1 MKLKMIVAAVAATAS
16 ASAFAAGSMN
26 DQVQNGGGIVN
37 VRTDASYSQ
46 QMLNNQQVTGSVLD
60 ILNARKSGDL
70 APNAIYIGGKGEIY
84 GTYGNQSGNSKSG
97 NSNSN
102 YIPGALIGGM
112 QANGNVTDNSNTNVK
127 MPYADLA
134 FTSTIGD
141 WVTGFADLQV
151 TNVGSSNVNLPNAYF
166 VLGNLSK
173 SPFYFVGG
181 KKVVEFGK
189 FDSVT
194 NFMPTLTRA
203 YFMAYGGQVAAGF
216 AQNGINA
223 TMTLMNGLGESML
236 NSQASSANQVN
247 NFALNASYNGKAG
260 NLGYYA
266 GLGYINATGFVNKD
280 NRMVGALD
288 LNAGVTVQ
296 GLAVNGE
303 FLVTTSG
310 VHGMNTSSTAV
321 NAVNAA
327 NASGALNDKAGY
339 AAFGFNALPALIVFG
354 NNGVTGN
361 SNSVVKAWSLDSSYT
376 MPVAGKDMVP
386 YVSYSQVAQNSDN
399 NLYQFEVGTRY
410 NVVDTVWVGG
420 SYNYMSG
427 KANAEKIGRFNTIML
442 DATVYF

>member
-37 VRTDASYSQ
+37 VRTDAQYAQ
-46 QMLNNQQVTGSVLD
+46 QMLNNQQVTGSVLN
-60 ILNARKSGDL
+60 ILNARQSGDL
-70 APNAIYIGGKGEIY
+70 ASNAIYIGGKGEIY
-84 GTYGNQSGNSKSG
+84 AQYQNTSSAPNSNNNSKTE
-97 NSNSN
+97 
-102 YIPGALIGGM
+102 I
-112 QANGNVTDNSNTNVK
+112 K

-141 WVTGFADLQV
+141 WVSGFADIQV
-151 TNVGSSNVNLPNAYF
+151 NNAASSSVILPSAYF
-166 VLGNLSK
+166 IFGNLSK
-173 SPFYFVGG
+173 SPFYAFGG

-203 YFMAYGGQVAAGF
+203 YFMAYGGQVGAGF
-216 AQNGINA
+216 TMNGLDVVA
-223 TMTLMNGLGESML
+223 TLMNGKGTAMM
-236 NSQASSANQVN
+236 NSQASSAQQIND
-247 NFALNASYNGKAG
+247 FAINASYNGKAG

-266 GLGYINATGFVNKD
+266 GAGYINATGFSGNPTGANNK
-280 NRMVGALD
+280 MVGALD
-288 LNAGVTVQ
+288 FNAGFNIQ

-310 VHGMNTSSTAV
+310 VHGMNKT
-321 NAVNAA
+321 
-327 NASGALNDKAGY
+327 
-339 AAFGFNALPALIVFG
+339 AFGSNTIPGVASHPDTAGATAFAINALPTLITFG
-354 NNGVTGN
+354 GTTAGA
-361 SNSVVKAWSLDSSYT
+361 SNCTVKAWSLDSSYT
-376 MPVAGKDMVP
+376 IPVAGKDMVP

-399 NLYQFEVGTRY
+399 NLYQLELGTRY
-410 NVVDTVWVGG
+410 NIVDTVWLGG

-427 KANAEKIGRFNTIML
+427 KSTGTKVGSFNTIML

>member
-1 MKLKMIVAAVAATAS
+1 MKLKIIVAAVAATAS

-37 VRTDASYSQ
+37 VRTDANYSQ

-84 GTYGNQSGNSKSG
+84 ANYQNTSGSPASNPRNNSASE
-97 NSNSN
+97 
-102 YIPGALIGGM
+102 I
-112 QANGNVTDNSNTNVK
+112 K

-141 WVTGFADLQV
+141 WVTGFADVQV
-151 TNVGSSNVNLPNAYF
+151 TNAASSNVTLPNAYF
-166 VLGNLSK
+166 VVGNLAK
-173 SPFYFVGG
+173 SPFYAFGG

-203 YFMAYGGQVAAGF
+203 YFMAYGGQVGAGF
-216 AQNGINA
+216 SMNGINA
-223 TMTLMNGLGESML
+223 TATLMNGKGESLM
-236 NSQASSANQVN
+236 NSQASSAQQIN

-266 GLGYINATGFVNKD
+266 GAGYANATGFSKNASVYGSGADNK
-280 NRMVGALD
+280 MVGALD
-288 LNAGVTVQ
+288 FNAGVMIQ

-310 VHGMNTSSTAV
+310 VKGTNSTALGV
-321 NAVNAA
+321 TGAA
-327 NASGALNDKAGY
+327 KGTATSTIDSVGST
-339 AAFGFNALPALIVFG
+339 AFGINALPVLKNF
-354 NNGVTGN
+354 N
-361 SNSVVKAWSLDSSYT
+361 SGSTVKAWSLDSSYT

-410 NVVDTVWVGG
+410 NVVDTIWIGG

-427 KANAEKIGRFNTIML
+427 KSAGSSVGKYNTLML

>member
-84 GTYGNQSGNSKSG
+84 AKYQNTSGVTTHPLTSGVINRAGANANNNSS
-97 NSNSN
+97 SE
-102 YIPGALIGGM
+102 I
-112 QANGNVTDNSNTNVK
+112 K

-141 WVTGFADLQV
+141 WVTGFADVQV
-151 TNVGSSNVNLPNAYF
+151 TNAASSNVTLPNAYF
-166 VLGNLSK
+166 VVGNLAK
-173 SPFYFVGG
+173 SPFYAFGG

-203 YFMAYGGQVAAGF
+203 YFMAYGGQVGAGF
-216 AQNGINA
+216 SMNGINA
-223 TMTLMNGLGESML
+223 TATLMNGKGESLM
-236 NSQASSANQVN
+236 NSQASNAQQIN
-247 NFALNASYNGKAG
+247 NFALNASYDGKAG

-266 GLGYINATGFVNKD
+266 GAGYVNATGFSENASVYGVGANNK
-280 NRMVGALD
+280 MVGALD
-288 LNAGVTVQ
+288 FNAGVMIQ

-310 VHGMNTSSTAV
+310 VKGTNSTALGV
-321 NAVNAA
+321 NGAVQGT
-327 NASGALNDKAGY
+327 STKDIDSVGY
-339 AAFGFNALPALIVFG
+339 TAFGINALPVLMNF
-354 NNGVTGN
+354 N
-361 SNSVVKAWSLDSSYT
+361 SGSTVKAWSLDSSYT

-410 NVVDTVWVGG
+410 NVVDTVWIGG

-427 KANAEKIGRFNTIML
+427 KSAGASVGKYNTLML

>member
-84 GTYGNQSGNSKSG
+84 AKYENTSGSPATNPRNNSASE
-97 NSNSN
+97 
-102 YIPGALIGGM
+102 I
-112 QANGNVTDNSNTNVK
+112 K

-141 WVTGFADLQV
+141 WVTGFADIQV
-151 TNVGSSNVNLPNAYF
+151 NNAASSNVILPNAYF
-166 VLGNLSK
+166 IVGNLAK
-173 SPFYFVGG
+173 SPFYAFGG

-203 YFMAYGGQVAAGF
+203 YFMAYGGQVGAGF
-216 AQNGINA
+216 SMNGIDA
-223 TMTLMNGLGESML
+223 TATVMNGMGESMF
-236 NSQASSANQVN
+236 NSSATSAQQIN

-266 GLGYINATGFVNKD
+266 GAGYVNATGFYNKD
-280 NRMVGALD
+280 NNMVGALD
-288 LNAGVTVQ
+288 FNAGVTIQ

-310 VHGMNTSSTAV
+310 VHGMAPTSVT
-321 NAVNAA
+321 N
-327 NASGALNDKAGY
+327 GAINNVTGGVTNKNDGAGY
-339 AAFGFNALPALIVFG
+339 YAYGFNALPVLMNF
-354 NNGVTGN
+354 N
-361 SNSVVKAWSLDSSYT
+361 SGSTVKAWSLDSSYT

-410 NVVDTVWVGG
+410 NVVDTVWIGG

-427 KANAEKIGRFNTIML
+427 KSAGSSVGKYNTLML

>member
-84 GTYGNQSGNSKSG
+84 AQYQNTSGVKANNAGLAAVPNVNNNSS
-97 NSNSN
+97 S
-102 YIPGALIGGM
+102 A
-112 QANGNVTDNSNTNVK
+112 VK

-141 WVTGFADLQV
+141 WVTGFADIQV
-151 TNVGSSNVNLPNAYF
+151 NNAADSNVVLPSAYF
-166 VLGNLSK
+166 IVGNLSK
-173 SPFYFVGG
+173 SPFYAFGG

-203 YFMAYGGQVAAGF
+203 YFMAYGGQVGAGF
-216 AQNGINA
+216 AMNGINA
-223 TMTLMNGLGESML
+223 TATLMNGNGGSMM
-236 NSQASSANQVN
+236 NSQASNASQIN

-260 NLGYYA
+260 DLGYYA
-266 GLGYINATGFVNKD
+266 GAGYINATGFSHNKYGEK
-280 NRMVGALD
+280 NSMVGALD
-288 LNAGVTVQ
+288 FNAGVTVQ
-296 GLAVNGE
+296 GLAINGE

-310 VHGMNTSSTAV
+310 VKNLNGTALGNANTIPFAGSASHPDTA
-321 NAVNAA
+321 
-327 NASGALNDKAGY
+327 GIT
-339 AAFGFNALPALIVFG
+339 AFAINALPALISFDSG
-354 NNGVTGN
+354 ST
-361 SNSVVKAWSLDSSYT
+361 VKAWSLDSSYT

-410 NVVDTVWVGG
+410 NVVDTVWIGG

-427 KANAEKIGRFNTIML
+427 KTHAQSMGSYNTLML

>member
-84 GTYGNQSGNSKSG
+84 AQYRNTSSVPASNNNSS
-97 NSNSN
+97 SE
-102 YIPGALIGGM
+102 I
-112 QANGNVTDNSNTNVK
+112 K

-141 WVTGFADLQV
+141 WVTGFADVQV
-151 TNVGSSNVNLPNAYF
+151 SNAASSNVTLPNAFF
-166 VLGNLSK
+166 VVGNLAK
-173 SPFYFVGG
+173 SPFYAFGG

-203 YFMAYGGQVAAGF
+203 YFMPYGGQVGAGF
-216 AQNGINA
+216 SMNGLDVTA
-223 TMTLMNGLGESML
+223 TLMNGKGESLM
-236 NSQASSANQVN
+236 NSQASNAQQIN

-266 GLGYINATGFVNKD
+266 GAGYVNATGFSANKSTPVISGGNVVGLD
-280 NRMVGALD
+280 NQNKMVGALD
-288 LNAGVTVQ
+288 FNAGVTIQ

-310 VHGMNTSSTAV
+310 VHGMNQTSVFANGVKGQGGVYNGTA
-321 NAVNAA
+321 
-327 NASGALNDKAGY
+327 SHPDTAGLT
-339 AAFGFNALPALIVFG
+339 AFGFNALPSLIAFDSG
-354 NNGVTGN
+354 ST
-361 SNSVVKAWSLDSSYT
+361 VKAWSLDSSYT

-410 NVVDTVWVGG
+410 NVVDTVWIGG

-427 KANAEKIGRFNTIML
+427 KSAGTSVGKYNTLML

>member
-37 VRTDASYSQ
+37 VRTDANYSQ

-84 GTYGNQSGNSKSG
+84 AQYRNTSSVPASNNNSS
-97 NSNSN
+97 SE
-102 YIPGALIGGM
+102 
-112 QANGNVTDNSNTNVK
+112 VK

-141 WVTGFADLQV
+141 WVTGFADVQV
-151 TNVGSSNVNLPNAYF
+151 NNAASSNVTLPSAYF
-166 VLGNLSK
+166 IVGNLAK
-173 SPFYFVGG
+173 SPFYAFGG

-203 YFMAYGGQVAAGF
+203 YFMPYGGQVGAGF
-216 AQNGINA
+216 SMNGLDVTA
-223 TMTLMNGLGESML
+223 TLMNGKGEALM
-236 NSQASSANQVN
+236 NSQASNAQQIN

-266 GLGYINATGFVNKD
+266 GAGYVNATGFSANNTTIAGATSVKNVNK
-280 NRMVGALD
+280 MVGALD
-288 LNAGVTVQ
+288 FNAGITIQ

-310 VHGMNTSSTAV
+310 VKGMNQTSVLA
-321 NAVNAA
+321 NAA
-327 NASGALNDKAGY
+327 NAKTSGSYLGNASHPDTAGLT
-339 AAFGFNALPALIVFG
+339 AFGFNGLPNLVAFG
-354 NNGVTGN
+354 YDPVTGKG
-361 SNSVVKAWSLDSSYT
+361 SGSTVKAWSLDSSYT

-410 NVVDTVWVGG
+410 NVVDTVWIGG

-427 KANAEKIGRFNTIML
+427 KSSGTSIGKYNTLML

>member
-26 DQVQNGGGIVN
+26 DQVQSGGNIVS
-37 VRTDASYSQ
+37 VRTDTDYSQ
-46 QMLNNQQVTGSVLD
+46 QMLSNQNFTGSVLN

-70 APNAIYIGGKGEIY
+70 ASNAIYIGGKGELY
-84 GTYGNQSGNSKSG
+84 AEYQSTSSVAAGVHPSGASTNNNSSTEV
-97 NSNSN
+97 N
-102 YIPGALIGGM
+102 L
-112 QANGNVTDNSNTNVK
+112 
-127 MPYADLA
+127 PYADLA

-151 TNVGSSNVNLPNAYF
+151 SNAADSSVKLPAAYF
-166 VLGNLSK
+166 VVGNLSQ
-173 SPFYFVGG
+173 SPFYGFGG

-189 FDSVT
+189 FSSPN

-203 YFMAYGGQVAAGF
+203 YFMAYGGQVGTGF
-216 AQNGINA
+216 A
-223 TMTLMNGLGESML
+223 MNGLDVVATFMNGKGMAMM
-236 NSQASSANQVN
+236 NSQASNAQQLND
-247 NFALNASYNGKAG
+247 FAVNASYTGKAG

-266 GLGYINATGFVNKD
+266 GAGYINATGFSANKTTATPNIDGTVNFANSNK
-280 NRMVGALD
+280 MVGALD
-288 LNAGVTVQ
+288 FNAGVTVQ

-310 VHGMNTSSTAV
+310 VKGMNQTSV
-321 NAVNAA
+321 LGNAVN
-327 NASGALNDKAGY
+327 NTSNSFNSDVSHPDSAGFT
-339 AAFGFNALPALIVFG
+339 AFGFNALPVLVSFDSGSA
-354 NNGVTGN
+354 
-361 SNSVVKAWSLDSSYT
+361 VKAWSLDSSYT

-410 NVVDTVWVGG
+410 NVIDSVWLGG
-420 SYNYMSG
+420 SYNFMSG
-427 KANAEKIGRFNTIML
+427 KSQGTKVGNFNTLMV

>member
-46 QMLNNQQVTGSVLD
+46 QVLNNQQVTGSVLD

-84 GTYGNQSGNSKSG
+84 AQYKNTSGSPTTNPRNNSS
-97 NSNSN
+97 SE
-102 YIPGALIGGM
+102 
-112 QANGNVTDNSNTNVK
+112 VK

-141 WVTGFADLQV
+141 WVTGFADVQV
-151 TNVGSSNVNLPNAYF
+151 TNAASSNVTLPNAYF
-166 VLGNLSK
+166 IVGNLAK
-173 SPFYFVGG
+173 SPFYAFGG

-203 YFMAYGGQVAAGF
+203 YFMAYGGQVGAGF
-216 AQNGINA
+216 SSNGLDVVA
-223 TMTLMNGLGESML
+223 TLMNGRGESMM
-236 NSQASSANQVN
+236 NSQASSAQQLN

-266 GLGYINATGFVNKD
+266 GAGYVNATGFSEDALGANNK
-280 NRMVGALD
+280 MVGALD
-288 LNAGVTVQ
+288 FNAGVTVQ

-310 VHGMNTSSTAV
+310 VSSNNVTSVGFAGATTGGANSRMYDST
-321 NAVNAA
+321 
-327 NASGALNDKAGY
+327 GY
-339 AAFGFNALPALIVFG
+339 TAFGFNALPLDMLVNFDSG
-354 NNGVTGN
+354 ST
-361 SNSVVKAWSLDSSYT
+361 VKAWSLDSSYT

-410 NVVDTVWVGG
+410 NVVDTVWIGG

-427 KANAEKIGRFNTIML
+427 KSAGTSVGKFNTVML

>member
-70 APNAIYIGGKGEIY
+70 AANAIYIGGKGEIY
-84 GTYGNQSGNSKSG
+84 ANYQNTSGVTSGVHPSGATGNNNSS
-97 NSNSN
+97 SE
-102 YIPGALIGGM
+102 
-112 QANGNVTDNSNTNVK
+112 VK

-141 WVTGFADLQV
+141 WVTGFADVQV
-151 TNVGSSNVNLPNAYF
+151 TNAASSNVTLPSAYF
-166 VLGNLSK
+166 VVGNLAK
-173 SPFYFVGG
+173 SPFYAFGG

-203 YFMAYGGQVAAGF
+203 YFMAYGGQVGAGF
-216 AQNGINA
+216 AMNGINA
-223 TMTLMNGLGESML
+223 TATLMNGKGESLM
-236 NSQASSANQVN
+236 NSQASNAQQIN

-266 GLGYINATGFVNKD
+266 GAGYVNATGFSEDKAGMKNK
-280 NRMVGALD
+280 MVGALD
-288 LNAGVTVQ
+288 FNAGVMIQ

-310 VHGMNTSSTAV
+310 VSGMNETSVYGNATGDHNTAT
-321 NAVNAA
+321 
-327 NASGALNDKAGY
+327 GAHNKDTAGIT
-339 AAFGFNALPALIVFG
+339 AFGFNALPVLVSFDSG
-354 NNGVTGN
+354 ST
-361 SNSVVKAWSLDSSYT
+361 VKAWSLDSSYT

-410 NVVDTVWVGG
+410 NVVDTVWIGG

-427 KANAEKIGRFNTIML
+427 KSAGTNVGKYNTLML

>member
-26 DQVQNGGGIVN
+26 DQVQDSGNGIVN
-37 VRTDASYSQ
+37 VRTDSSYSQ

-84 GTYGNQSGNSKSG
+84 AQYKNTSGVDATNNGLYPPVTSGNN
-97 NSNSN
+97 NSASE
-102 YIPGALIGGM
+102 
-112 QANGNVTDNSNTNVK
+112 VK

-141 WVTGFADLQV
+141 WVTGFADIQV
-151 TNVGSSNVNLPNAYF
+151 SNAAESNVTLPSAYF
-166 VLGNLSK
+166 VVGNLQK
-173 SPFYFVGG
+173 SHFYAFGG
-181 KKVVEFGK
+181 KKVVEFGR

-203 YFMAYGGQVAAGF
+203 YFMAYGGQVGF
-216 AQNGINA
+216 GYADHGLDVVG
-223 TMTLMNGLGESML
+223 TLMNGKGEALM
-236 NSQASSANQVN
+236 NSQASSAQQIN
-247 NFALNASYNGKAG
+247 NFALNVNYSGTAG
-260 NLGYYA
+260 QLAYYA
-266 GLGYINATGFVNKD
+266 GAGYINATGFSHDAAKSQ
-280 NRMVGALD
+280 MVGAVSF
-288 LNAGVTVQ
+288 NAGVKVQ

-303 FLVTTSG
+303 FLTTTSG
-310 VHGMNTSSTAV
+310 VKG
-321 NAVNAA
+321 
-327 NASGALNDKAGY
+327 LNDTALGGVAKSLDQSSGGANNRYTVGVT
-339 AAFGFNALPALIVFG
+339 AFGINALPTLINFTSG
-354 NNGVTGN
+354 ST
-361 SNSVVKAWSLDSSYT
+361 VKAWSLDSSYT

-399 NLYQFEVGTRY
+399 NLYQLEVGTRY
-410 NVVDTVWVGG
+410 NIIDTVWLGG

-427 KANAEKIGRFNTIML
+427 KTKGEGMGSYNTLML

>member
-26 DQVQNGGGIVN
+26 DQVQSGGGIVN
-37 VRTDASYSQ
+37 VRTDAQYSQ

-60 ILNARKSGDL
+60 ILNARKTGDL
-70 APNAIYIGGKGEIY
+70 AANAIYIGGKGEIY
-84 GTYGNQSGNSKSG
+84 AKYQNTSGVTAHPVSSGVINPAGATTNNNSS
-97 NSNSN
+97 SE
-102 YIPGALIGGM
+102 I
-112 QANGNVTDNSNTNVK
+112 K

-141 WVTGFADLQV
+141 WVTGFADVQV
-151 TNVGSSNVNLPNAYF
+151 TNAASSNVTLPNAYF
-166 VLGNLSK
+166 VVGNLAK
-173 SPFYFVGG
+173 SPLYAFGG

-203 YFMAYGGQVAAGF
+203 YFMAYGGQVGAGF
-216 AQNGINA
+216 AANGLDVVA
-223 TMTLMNGLGESML
+223 TLMNGKGESMM
-236 NSQASSANQVN
+236 NSQASSAQQIN

-266 GLGYINATGFVNKD
+266 GAGYVNATGFSANSSVYGAGATNK
-280 NRMVGALD
+280 MVGALD
-288 LNAGVTVQ
+288 FNAGVTIQ

-310 VHGMNTSSTAV
+310 VKGTNSTAAGLNGAVQGTNTSTIDSV
-321 NAVNAA
+321 
-327 NASGALNDKAGY
+327 GY
-339 AAFGFNALPALIVFG
+339 TAFGLNALPVLMNF
-354 NNGVTGN
+354 N
-361 SNSVVKAWSLDSSYT
+361 SGSTVKAWSLDSSYT

-410 NVVDTVWVGG
+410 NVVDTVWIGG
-420 SYNYMSG
+420 AYNYMSG
-427 KANAEKIGRFNTIML
+427 KSAGTSVGKYNTLML

>member
-26 DQVQNGGGIVN
+26 DQVQSGGNIVS
-37 VRTDASYSQ
+37 VRTDTDYSQ
-46 QMLNNQQVTGSVLD
+46 QMLSNQNFTGSVLN

-70 APNAIYIGGKGEIY
+70 ASNAIYIGGKGELY
-84 GTYGNQSGNSKSG
+84 AEYQSTSSVAAGLGEGGTLVRRSGATLNNNSSTEV
-97 NSNSN
+97 N
-102 YIPGALIGGM
+102 L
-112 QANGNVTDNSNTNVK
+112 
-127 MPYADLA
+127 PYADLA

-151 TNVGSSNVNLPNAYF
+151 SNAADSSVKLPAAYF
-166 VLGNLSK
+166 VVGNLSQ
-173 SPFYFVGG
+173 SPFYGFGG

-189 FDSVT
+189 FSSPN

-203 YFMAYGGQVAAGF
+203 YFMAYGGQVGTGF
-216 AQNGINA
+216 A
-223 TMTLMNGLGESML
+223 MNGLDVVATFMNGKGMAMM
-236 NSQASSANQVN
+236 NSQASNAQQLND
-247 NFALNASYNGKAG
+247 FAVNASYTGKAG

-266 GLGYINATGFVNKD
+266 GAGYINATGFSGNKNSTVISND
-280 NRMVGALD
+280 NKMVGALD
-288 LNAGVTVQ
+288 FNAGVTVQ

-310 VHGMNTSSTAV
+310 VHGMNETSV
-321 NAVNAA
+321 YGNAVKNGNVAYT
-327 NASGALNDKAGY
+327 SGASHPDSAGFT
-339 AAFGFNALPALIVFG
+339 AFGFNALPVLVDFNAG
-354 NNGVTGN
+354 ST
-361 SNSVVKAWSLDSSYT
+361 VKAWSLDSSYT

-410 NVVDTVWVGG
+410 NVIDSVWLGG
-420 SYNYMSG
+420 SYNFMSG
-427 KANAEKIGRFNTIML
+427 KSQGTKVGNFNTLMV

>member
-84 GTYGNQSGNSKSG
+84 ASYQNTSGVVTGIHPSGATVNNNSSTE
-97 NSNSN
+97 
-102 YIPGALIGGM
+102 I
-112 QANGNVTDNSNTNVK
+112 K

-134 FTSTIGD
+134 FTSTIGN
-141 WVTGFADLQV
+141 WVTGFADVQV
-151 TNVGSSNVNLPNAYF
+151 SNAASSNVTLPNAFF
-166 VLGNLSK
+166 VVGNLAK
-173 SPFYFVGG
+173 SPFYAFGG

-203 YFMAYGGQVAAGF
+203 YFMAYGGQVGAGF
-216 AQNGINA
+216 SMNGLNA
-223 TMTLMNGLGESML
+223 TATLMNGKGEALM
-236 NSQASSANQVN
+236 NSQASGANQIN

-260 NLGYYA
+260 NLDYYA
-266 GLGYINATGFVNKD
+266 GAGWVNATGFSEDRAGMNNK
-280 NRMVGALD
+280 MVGALD
-288 LNAGVTVQ
+288 FNAGVTVQ

-310 VHGMNTSSTAV
+310 VSGMNQTSVYGNATGGSNTATG
-321 NAVNAA
+321 
-327 NASGALNDKAGY
+327 ASNRDTTGIT
-339 AAFGFNALPALIVFG
+339 AFGFNALPVLVSFDSG
-354 NNGVTGN
+354 ST
-361 SNSVVKAWSLDSSYT
+361 VKAWSLDSSYT

-399 NLYQFEVGTRY
+399 NLYQIEVGTRY
-410 NVVDTVWVGG
+410 NVVDTIWVGG

-427 KANAEKIGRFNTIML
+427 KSSGSSVGKFNTLML

>member
-26 DQVQNGGGIVN
+26 DQVQGGGNIVS
-37 VRTDASYSQ
+37 VRTDTDYSQ
-46 QMLNNQQVTGSVLD
+46 QMLSNQSFTGSVLN

-70 APNAIYIGGKGEIY
+70 ASNAIYIGGKGELY
-84 GTYGNQSGNSKSG
+84 AEYQSTSSVAAGLGEGGTLVRRSGATLNNNSSTEV
-97 NSNSN
+97 N
-102 YIPGALIGGM
+102 L
-112 QANGNVTDNSNTNVK
+112 
-127 MPYADLA
+127 PYADLA

-151 TNVGSSNVNLPNAYF
+151 SNAADSSVKLPAAYF
-166 VLGNLSK
+166 VVGNLSQ
-173 SPFYFVGG
+173 SPFYGFGG

-189 FDSVT
+189 FSSPN

-203 YFMAYGGQVAAGF
+203 YFMAYGGQVGTGF
-216 AQNGINA
+216 A
-223 TMTLMNGLGESML
+223 MNGLDVVATFMNGKGMAMM
-236 NSQASSANQVN
+236 NSQASNAQQLND
-247 NFALNASYNGKAG
+247 FAVNASYTGKAG

-266 GLGYINATGFVNKD
+266 GAGYINATGFSGNKNSTVISND
-280 NRMVGALD
+280 NKMVGALD
-288 LNAGVTVQ
+288 FNAGVTVQ

-310 VHGMNTSSTAV
+310 VHGMNETSV
-321 NAVNAA
+321 YGNAVKNGNVAYT
-327 NASGALNDKAGY
+327 SGASHPDSAGFT
-339 AAFGFNALPALIVFG
+339 AFGFNALPVLVDFNAG
-354 NNGVTGN
+354 ST
-361 SNSVVKAWSLDSSYT
+361 VKAWSLDSSYT

-410 NVVDTVWVGG
+410 NVIDSVWLGG
-420 SYNYMSG
+420 SYNFMSG
-427 KANAEKIGRFNTIML
+427 KSQGTKVGNFNTLMV